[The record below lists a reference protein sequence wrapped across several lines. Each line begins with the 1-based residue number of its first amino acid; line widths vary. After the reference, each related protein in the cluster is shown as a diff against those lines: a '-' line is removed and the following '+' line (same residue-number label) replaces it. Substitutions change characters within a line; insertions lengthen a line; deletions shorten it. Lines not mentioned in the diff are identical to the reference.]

1 MDIFRKCYEFTRA
14 EEVIE
19 KGIYPYFRPIS
30 EVKGNKVIVNG
41 REMIMVGSNNYL
53 GLAGDPRIH
62 EAMKEAI
69 DIYGSG
75 TCGSRFL
82 NGTLQMY
89 LDLEAQL
96 AEFMQKESALVFSTG
111 YQTNLGIIS
120 ALVGKNDVILMDRV
134 DHASLIDATR
144 LSFGKVFKFKHNDME
159 DLERLLQ
166 SLPEETGK
174 LIVVDGVYSM
184 DGDLA
189 DLPVMV
195 RLKEKYGARLFV
207 DDAHGIGVLGEHGR
221 GTVEHFGVN
230 EGVDL
235 VMCTFSK
242 SFASLGG
249 FVAGDR
255 KVVDYIKHFGRP
267 VIFSASIPPAAAAA
281 AMKALEIIKS
291 EPERRQRLME
301 IAHRMKSECTK
312 MGYDTARSETP
323 IVPLVI
329 KDEEKT
335 FELWLALREMGVFCT
350 PVIPPAVNPEN
361 SMIRTSYTATHTDE
375 ELTQVLEAFRQAGK
389 SVGIF

>member
-1 MDIFRKCYEFTRA
+1 
-14 EEVIE
+14 
-19 KGIYPYFRPIS
+19 
-30 EVKGNKVIVNG
+30 
-41 REMIMVGSNNYL
+41 
-53 GLAGDPRIH
+53 
-62 EAMKEAI
+62 
-69 DIYGSG
+69 
-75 TCGSRFL
+75 
-82 NGTLQMY
+82 MY

-267 VIFSASIPPAAAAA
+267 VIFSASITPAAAAA

-301 IAHRMKSECTK
+301 IAHRMKNECTK

-375 ELTQVLEAFRQAGK
+375 ELNQVLEAFRQAGK

>member
-1 MDIFRKCYEFTRA
+1 
-14 EEVIE
+14 
-19 KGIYPYFRPIS
+19 
-30 EVKGNKVIVNG
+30 
-41 REMIMVGSNNYL
+41 
-53 GLAGDPRIH
+53 
-62 EAMKEAI
+62 
-69 DIYGSG
+69 
-75 TCGSRFL
+75 
-82 NGTLQMY
+82 
-89 LDLEAQL
+89 
-96 AEFMQKESALVFSTG
+96 
-111 YQTNLGIIS
+111 
-120 ALVGKNDVILMDRV
+120 
-134 DHASLIDATR
+134 
-144 LSFGKVFKFKHNDME
+144 
-159 DLERLLQ
+159 
-166 SLPEETGK
+166 
-174 LIVVDGVYSM
+174 
-184 DGDLA
+184 
-189 DLPVMV
+189 
-195 RLKEKYGARLFV
+195 
-207 DDAHGIGVLGEHGR
+207 
-221 GTVEHFGVN
+221 
-230 EGVDL
+230 
-235 VMCTFSK
+235 MCTFSK

-267 VIFSASIPPAAAAA
+267 VIFSASITPAAAAA